1 MPVTKERADDP
12 IRAYMK
18 QMGQTELLT
27 KEQEVEIFKRIEKAQ
42 NDARKILYKDKNTVK
57 RFTNLSK
64 DILNGSV
71 RIDDFV
77 NVESKDK
84 YLKGLKHLVKV
95 LKSEVITKKCSY
107 VKAKT
112 IFNRFSFKQSTIDN
126 FCEDIS
132 KAGDDS
138 MKKILS
144 NLQKAKDE
152 MVKANL
158 RLVVANAKKYTN
170 RGVALLDLI
179 QEGNLG
185 LIKAVEKFEYKR
197 GYKFSTY
204 ATWWIR
210 QSISKCVAE
219 HGRTIRV
226 PMHMIDTINKIFR
239 VQRQLLQVGGCEP
252 TAEEIA
258 EELNMSAMRV
268 NTILK
273 IAMHPI
279 SLETPVG
286 DNGNATIA
294 DFIEDESASEDIDLL
309 NLGSLRDKINDT
321 ISTLT
326 EREIGVLEMRFGTI
340 DGIKRTLEEVG
351 DRFQVTR
358 ERIRQIEAKAIRKL
372 INPLRMQK
380 LQAFTRAA

>member
-1 MPVTKERADDP
+1 MPATKERADDP

-27 KEQEVEIFKRIEKAQ
+27 KEEEVTIFKAIEKAQ
-42 NDARKILYKDKNTVK
+42 RKAFNLLCKSDDTLICFSELGRDLINGRVRFEDNVDSDSKEKFMKGLPKLVKTLESTDNEARRKTLYK
-57 RFTNLSK
+57 RFQLKQLVIDTWCERVAKQGNSLMAK
-64 DILNGSV
+64 ALGDL
-71 RIDDFV
+71 RIA
-77 NVESKDK
+77 KDK
-84 YLKGLKHLVKV
+84 
-95 LKSEVITKKCSY
+95 
-107 VKAKT
+107 
-112 IFNRFSFKQSTIDN
+112 
-126 FCEDIS
+126 
-132 KAGDDS
+132 
-138 MKKILS
+138 
-144 NLQKAKDE
+144 

-185 LIKAVEKFEYKR
+185 LMKAVEKFEYKR

-210 QSISKCVAE
+210 QAITKCVGE
-219 HGRTIRV
+219 TGRTIRV
-226 PMHMIDTINKIFR
+226 PMHMIDTINKIFK
-239 VQRQLLQVGGCEP
+239 VQRQLLQAGGCEP

-258 EELNMSAMRV
+258 EEINMPATRV
-268 NTILK
+268 KAILK
-273 IAMHPI
+273 VAMHPI

-294 DFIEDESASEDIDLL
+294 DFIEDEQEEESVVNIQ
-309 NLGSLRDKINDT
+309 LGSLKHTLRDVLK
-321 ISTLT
+321 SLT
-326 EREIGVLEMRFGTI
+326 DREVGVLEMRFGMV

-351 DRFQVTR
+351 DRYQVTR

-372 INPLRMQK
+372 ISSLKRDK
-380 LQAFTRAA
+380 IEFAA

>member
-1 MPVTKERADDP
+1 
-12 IRAYMK
+12 
-18 QMGQTELLT
+18 
-27 KEQEVEIFKRIEKAQ
+27 
-42 NDARKILYKDKNTVK
+42 
-57 RFTNLSK
+57 
-64 DILNGSV
+64 
-71 RIDDFV
+71 
-77 NVESKDK
+77 
-84 YLKGLKHLVKV
+84 
-95 LKSEVITKKCSY
+95 
-107 VKAKT
+107 
-112 IFNRFSFKQSTIDN
+112 
-126 FCEDIS
+126 
-132 KAGDDS
+132 
-138 MKKILS
+138 
-144 NLQKAKDE
+144 
-152 MVKANL
+152 
-158 RLVVANAKKYTN
+158 
-170 RGVALLDLI
+170 
-179 QEGNLG
+179 
-185 LIKAVEKFEYKR
+185 
-197 GYKFSTY
+197 
-204 ATWWIR
+204 
-210 QSISKCVAE
+210 
-219 HGRTIRV
+219 
-226 PMHMIDTINKIFR
+226 MHMIDTINKIFR

-380 LQAFTRAA
+380 LQTFTRAA

>member
-42 NDARKILYKDKNTVK
+42 RKAFNLLCKDDGTLI
-57 RFTNLSK
+57 RFSELGRDLLAGRERFDDN
-64 DILNGSV
+64 
-71 RIDDFV
+71 IDC
-77 NVESKDK
+77 ESKDRFM
-84 YLKGLKHLVKV
+84 KGLHKLVST
-95 LKSEVITKKCSY
+95 LEELDHTE
-107 VKAKT
+107 AKRKT
-112 IFNRFSFKQSTIDN
+112 LYKRFQLKQSVIDGWCDELASRGN
-126 FCEDIS
+126 SDMS
-132 KAGDDS
+132 KALRNMRS
-138 MKKILS
+138 
-144 NLQKAKDE
+144 AKDE

-185 LIKAVEKFEYKR
+185 LIKAVDKFEYKR

-210 QSISKCVAE
+210 QAITKCVGE
-219 HGRTIRV
+219 TGRTIRV
-226 PMHMIDTINKIFR
+226 PMHMIDTINKVFR
-239 VQRQLLQVGGCEP
+239 IQRQLVQAGGCEP
-252 TAEEIA
+252 TPEEIA
-258 EELNMSAMRV
+258 EEIELPVSRV
-268 NTILK
+268 KTILK
-273 IAMHPI
+273 VAMHPI
-279 SLETPVG
+279 SLQTPVG
-286 DNGNATIA
+286 DGTATIA
-294 DFIEDESASEDIDLL
+294 DFIEDEREPEIVDPDVLSGMRE
-309 NLGSLRDKINDT
+309 KIADA

-326 EREIGVLEMRFGTI
+326 EREIGVLEMRFGMT
-340 DGIKRTLEEVG
+340 DGVRRTLEEVG

-372 INPLRMQK
+372 TNPLRLQK
-380 LQAFTRAA
+380 LEKFTNAA